1 MIKKDKL
8 IYLYLKKKKS
18 MQEIAVFCD
27 CSLHKIQYWINKYNI
42 KTRSISEAVYL
53 KNNPDGD
60 PFVFKQPKTLEEA
73 KLYGLGVG
81 LYWGEGTKADKGS
94 VRLGNTDP
102 ELIKNFIN
110 FLINIFSVKKE
121 DMKFGLQLFTDINKQ
136 EAMDFWIKSL
146 KIKHSQF
153 YNVITTKSRSI
164 GTYRKKSKYGVLTVY
179 YHNKKLR
186 DLIVGLLPM

>member
-1 MIKKDKL
+1 MLSKNKL
-8 IYLYLKKKKS
+8 IYLYTNKNRSK
-18 MQEIAVFCD
+18 QEIARILR
-27 CSLHKIQYWINKYNI
+27 CSLHKVSYWMNKYKI
-42 KTRSISEAVYL
+42 KVRSISEAIYI
-53 KNNPDGD
+53 KNNPNGD
-60 PFVFKQPKTLEEA
+60 PFSFKKPETLEEA
-73 KLYGLGVG
+73 RLYGLGIG

-110 FLINIFSVKKE
+110 FLINIFCVKKD
-121 DMKFGLQLFTDINKQ
+121 DMKFGLQLFTDINKR

-153 YNVITTKSRSI
+153 YNVITTKSQSL

-186 DLIVGLLPM
+186 DLIVDLLPM